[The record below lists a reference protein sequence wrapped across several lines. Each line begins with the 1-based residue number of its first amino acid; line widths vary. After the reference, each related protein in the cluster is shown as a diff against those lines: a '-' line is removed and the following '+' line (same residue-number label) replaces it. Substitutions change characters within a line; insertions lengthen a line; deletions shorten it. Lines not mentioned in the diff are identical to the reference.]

1 VRHSDLRNASAVVTR
16 IFYSRRSDLPYRK
29 SCNESR
35 APPPN
40 DRPLLLSADNA
51 LAFDDAATAQDFLRT
66 NRILRARPVYR
77 LAPYLIPLL
86 HAHERQHTV
95 SIWESWTE
103 SRISRWYF
111 ERAQE
116 FERN

>member
-1 VRHSDLRNASAVVTR
+1 MKVVLRHQMTGRYYSAPGKWVRR
-16 IFYSRRSDLPYRK
+16 
-29 SCNESR
+29 
-35 APPPN
+35 
-40 DRPLLLSADNA
+40 ADNA

>member
-1 VRHSDLRNASAVVTR
+1 MKVVLRHQTSGRYYAASGEWVRR
-16 IFYSRRSDLPYRK
+16 
-29 SCNESR
+29 
-35 APPPN
+35 
-40 DRPLLLSADNA
+40 ADNA

-66 NRILRARPVYR
+66 NRILRTRPVYR

-86 HAHERQHTV
+86 QAHEREHSR